1 MLKKTKYFLK
11 LSIFLNLIFLMAVSF
26 WLFKKI
32 NYSFARTAQS
42 TPPQQAQSPR
52 RNAYQTNYYYSKMEE
67 FKNLP
72 TSKED
77 IILLGDSLTDQGEWQ
92 ELLKNINVKNRGIS
106 GDTTDGVLNRLDQ
119 IIAGQPKKIFILIG
133 ANDFWWEKK
142 SIDKLLQN
150 YKLILDTLKQKAPNV
165 KVYVQ
170 SLLPVNNTNFDVA
183 LDNSTLSEFNQQLE
197 QIVKDYP
204 YQYINL
210 YPHFLNKENQLS
222 LQYTTDGVHLSVP
235 GYLVWKNQIE
245 KYINE

>member
-1 MLKKTKYFLK
+1 MIGKTKFFLK
-11 LSIFLNLIFLMAVSF
+11 LSIFLNLIFFIGFSLWLLKKVNPSF
-26 WLFKKI
+26 FKII
-32 NYSFARTAQS
+32 NS
-42 TPPQQAQSPR
+42 TEQNQVQNHTRPIYKTP
-52 RNAYQTNYYYSKMEE
+52 YYNSKVEE

-72 TSKED
+72 MTKED
-77 IILLGDSLTDQGEWQ
+77 VILLGDSLTDLGEWQ
-92 ELLKNINVKNRGIS
+92 ELLQNVNVKNRGIS

-133 ANDFWWEKK
+133 ANDFWWHKR
-142 SIDKLLQN
+142 SIADVLQN
-150 YKLILDTLKQKAPNV
+150 YKLTLDTLKQQAPNT

-197 QIVKDYP
+197 QLVKNYP

-235 GYLVWKNQIE
+235 GYIVWKNQIE